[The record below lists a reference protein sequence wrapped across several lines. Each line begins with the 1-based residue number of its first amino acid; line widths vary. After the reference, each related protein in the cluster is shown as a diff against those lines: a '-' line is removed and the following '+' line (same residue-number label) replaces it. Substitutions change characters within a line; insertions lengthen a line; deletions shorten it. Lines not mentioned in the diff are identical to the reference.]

1 MRDAPSRVV
10 RWVTAVAAGSLMCT
24 LCDQVHVRTHVL
36 VYRAPALAGQ
46 AVWVPLVFVLAA
58 VAGLALWSV
67 LARLDPAVRRD
78 LATGPKDRWGTREA
92 LYAVAWMTLIY
103 SSSGFVQGA
112 PRAAFA
118 AYVTLFMLRAWSL
131 RAPGVVTHALVFA
144 AGGTAFEAALSST
157 GAFWYTQP
165 EMFGVPVW
173 LPGLYLHGAFVARAV
188 MRRWLVG

>member
-1 MRDAPSRVV
+1 MRDAPSPVM

-24 LCDQVHVRTHVL
+24 LCDQVHVHTGVL
-36 VYRAPALAGQ
+36 AYRVPAVAGQ
-46 AVWVPLVFVLAA
+46 AAWVPLVFVLAA
-58 VAGLALWSV
+58 FAGLAQWSL

-78 LATGPKDRWGTREA
+78 LAGGSRDRWGTREA
-92 LYAVAWMTLIY
+92 VYAVVWMVLIY

-118 AYVTLFMLRAWSL
+118 VYVVLFMLRAWSL
-131 RAPGVVTHALVFA
+131 RAPGVVTHALLFA
-144 AGGTAFEAALSST
+144 VGGTAFEAVLSST
-157 GAFWYTQP
+157 GAFWYTRP
-165 EMFGVPVW
+165 ELFGVPVW

>member
-1 MRDAPSRVV
+1 MRDAASPVV

-36 VYRAPALAGQ
+36 VYRAPAVAGQ
-46 AVWVPLVFVLAA
+46 AAWVPLVFVLAA
-58 VAGLALWSV
+58 FAGLALWWL
-67 LARLDPAVRRD
+67 LARLDPTVSRD
-78 LATGPKDRWGTREA
+78 LATGPKDHWGAREA
-92 LYAVAWMTLIY
+92 LFAVAWMVLIY
-103 SSSGFVQGA
+103 ASSGFVQGA
-112 PRAAFA
+112 PRGAFA
-118 AYVTLFMLRAWSL
+118 VYVALFMLRAWSL

-165 EMFGVPVW
+165 ELFGVPVW

>member
-1 MRDAPSRVV
+1 MRDAASPVV

-36 VYRAPALAGQ
+36 VYRAPAVAGQ
-46 AVWVPLVFVLAA
+46 AAWVPLVFVLAA
-58 VAGLALWSV
+58 FAGLALWWL
-67 LARLDPAVRRD
+67 LARLDPTVSRD
-78 LATGPKDRWGTREA
+78 LATGPKDHWGAREA
-92 LYAVAWMTLIY
+92 LFAVAWMVLIY
-103 SSSGFVQGA
+103 ASSGFVQGA
-112 PRAAFA
+112 PRGAFA
-118 AYVTLFMLRAWSL
+118 VYVALFMLRAWSL
-131 RAPGVVTHALVFA
+131 RAPGLVTHALVFA

-165 EMFGVPVW
+165 ELFGVPVW